1 MLSTIGIEAMN
12 FIRACETI
20 HALLARGDNLTPR
33 DRSLIEFSAIEV
45 LSRVRPA

>member
-1 MLSTIGIEAMN
+1 MLPIGNEAAN
-12 FIRACETI
+12 FVSACEAI
-20 HALLARGDNLTPR
+20 LALLARGDNLTPR